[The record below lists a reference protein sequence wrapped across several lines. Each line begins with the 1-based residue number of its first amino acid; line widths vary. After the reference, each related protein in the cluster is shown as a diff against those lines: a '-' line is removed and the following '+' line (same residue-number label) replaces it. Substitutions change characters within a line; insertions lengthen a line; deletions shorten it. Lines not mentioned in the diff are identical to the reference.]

1 MKNSRLRF
9 RASLV
14 IAFVIAAAIASS
26 HLRADTGSCGAA
38 SVSVPFIDVA
48 GNQFFC
54 HIAEAYVCGLT
65 NGTTANT
72 YSPHD
77 MVPREQMAAFIT
89 RAQDSALRRGSR
101 RAALNQWA
109 TPQSI
114 NPEAMT
120 TVGQDPQGL
129 QSDGADIWVAN
140 FLSDTVSRVRASDG
154 KLLETWTG
162 AVDASAVLV
171 AQGRIY
177 VAGSLAGKLYRIDP
191 KQPAGAVTVIASNLG
206 APISLT
212 WDGVFIWTVS
222 YITGGITKVNPET
235 WTTQTFT
242 AVSGPRFILFD
253 GESLWVDA
261 YSNSSGKLHKLNPD
275 GSIALTI
282 DLNTDALPQEP
293 VFDGTNIWVPSGSS
307 QASSEITVVRAGSGA
322 IIATLTGNGL
332 NTPNGTAFDGQR
344 ILVTNGGGQAV
355 SLWRAADLAPL
366 GAFPLVSS
374 SPSFACSDGVN
385 FWISCSGKIAR
396 F

>member
-1 MKNSRLRF
+1 MTTRRYSF

-14 IAFVIAAAIASS
+14 ITIVIGLTIAASQ
-26 HLRADTGSCGAA
+26 LRADTGTCGAA
-38 SVSVPFIDVA
+38 SVGVPFTDVA

-54 HIAEAYVCGLT
+54 QIAEAYVCGLT
-65 NGTTANT
+65 NGTTATT
-72 YSPHD
+72 YSPSE

-140 FLSDTVSRVRASDG
+140 YLSDTVSRVRASDG
-154 KLLETWTG
+154 KLLDTWTG
-162 AVDASAVLV
+162 AVDATGVLV

-177 VAGSLAGKLYRIDP
+177 VSGAGGKLYRIDP
-191 KQPAGAVTVIASNLG
+191 KQPAGAVTVMASNLG
-206 APISLT
+206 ALVSLT
-212 WDGVFIWTVS
+212 WDGVFIWTTS

-235 WTTQTFT
+235 WTFQTFN
-242 AVSGPRFILFD
+242 AVSCPRFILFD
-253 GESLWVDA
+253 GTNLWVDS
-261 YSNSSGKLHKLNPD
+261 YNNGDGHLHKLNPD
-275 GSIALTI
+275 GSIALTV
-282 DLNTDALPQEP
+282 DLNINDIPQQP
-293 VFDGTNIWVPSGSS
+293 VFDGTNIWVPSGGS
-307 QASSEITVVRAGSGA
+307 QASSKVTVVRASTGA
-322 IIATLTGNGL
+322 ILATLTGNGL
-332 NTPNGTAFDGQR
+332 HLPGSVAFDGQR
-344 ILVTNGGGQAV
+344 ILVTNGGNQSV
-355 SLWRAADLAPL
+355 SLWRAADLTPI
-366 GAFPLVSS
+366 GSFPLVSS